1 MRRLVVGVLLF
12 GLPLVL
18 ARQAMAT
25 EPGEPP
31 SKSWQ
36 PTASLLVGAFEE
48 RLRVRVDGVDYDS
61 FRTDDRVLFA
71 LGLGHRMLRLG
82 PSPLWLEG
90 HASVGVGPTFQS
102 GHWHVPLREDV
113 TIAYVVT
120 RWLTLRGGLGV
131 GVTLDA
137 TEPSRSF
144 ADVGLPLGATFFDA
158 VELNYRP
165 ALSVPLG
172 NQSQA
177 VFGGERSL
185 QAALALLPFE
195 VGLCVR
201 PRALGW

>member
-1 MRRLVVGVLLF
+1 LAGALLLALTLAPERRAAAV
-12 GLPLVL
+12 
-18 ARQAMAT
+18 

-48 RLRVRVDGVDYDS
+48 RLRLRIDGVNYDS

-82 PSPLWLEG
+82 SSPLWLEG
-90 HASVGVGPTFQS
+90 HATLGVGPTLES
-102 GHWHVPLREDV
+102 GHWHVPVREDV
-113 TIAYVVT
+113 TIAYVAT
-120 RWLTLRGGLGV
+120 RWLTLRGGLGL

-137 TEPSRSF
+137 TEPSQSF
-144 ADVGLPLGATFFDA
+144 ADFGLPIGVAFFDV
-158 VELNYRP
+158 VELSYRP

-172 NQSQA
+172 NQSDA

-185 QAALALLPFE
+185 QAAVAFLPFE

>member
-1 MRRLVVGVLLF
+1 MRRVPAGLLLLGCTF
-12 GLPLVL
+12 VPVRR
-18 ARQAMAT
+18 AAAT

-36 PTASLLVGAFEE
+36 PTASLSVGAFEE

-90 HASVGVGPTFQS
+90 HATLGFGPTFES

-113 TIAYVVT
+113 TIAYVLT
-120 RWLTLRGGLGV
+120 RWLTLRGGIGV
-131 GVTLDA
+131 GVTLDV

-144 ADVGLPLGATFFDA
+144 ADLGLPVGATFFDA
-158 VELNYRP
+158 VELAYRP
-165 ALSVPLG
+165 ALSIPLG
-172 NQSQA
+172 SKSEA

-185 QAALALLPFE
+185 GAALAFLPFE
-195 VGLCVR
+195 VSLCVR

>member
-1 MRRLVVGVLLF
+1 MRRVAAGALLLGFTVV
-12 GLPLVL
+12 P
-18 ARQAMAT
+18 ARRAAAT

-36 PTASLLVGAFEE
+36 PTASLAVGAFEE

-90 HASVGVGPTFQS
+90 HATLGVGPTFES
-102 GHWHVPLREDV
+102 GHWHVPVREDV
-113 TIAYVVT
+113 TIAYVAT

-131 GVTLDA
+131 GVTIDA
-137 TEPSRSF
+137 TEPSQSF
-144 ADVGLPLGATFFDA
+144 ADFGIPLGATFFDA
-158 VELNYRP
+158 VELTYRP
-165 ALSVPLG
+165 ALSIPLG
-172 NQSQA
+172 NKSAA

-185 QAALALLPFE
+185 QAAFAFLPFE

-201 PRALGW
+201 PRGLGW